1 MIPGTFKSAAAL
13 TAIVFGSV
21 FLFRFAAARG
31 SIAAAPLPAAAV
43 DVRSGAASD
52 TAVFAGGCFWGVQ
65 AVFQHVQGVSSVLS
79 GYAGGMTNAPTYAH
93 VNSGMSGHAESVR
106 IAYDPRTVSYGT
118 LLRVFFSVAH
128 DPTTLNAQGPDHGTQ
143 YRSAIFFTSDDQ
155 RKVAESYVS
164 QLTAS
169 RAFEQPIVTQIT
181 PLPAFYPA
189 EDYHQNYAT
198 AHPYSPYIM
207 INDAP
212 KVEHLKQ
219 RMPELWQESAR

>member
-1 MIPGTFKSAAAL
+1 MLKPFRRHLSGLLLLGLLPMIQASSAAERA
-13 TAIVFGSV
+13 V
-21 FLFRFAAARG
+21 R
-31 SIAAAPLPAAAV
+31 LPAPIADIPAATAL
-43 DVRSGAASD
+43 GPQ
-52 TAVFAGGCFWGVQ
+52 TAVFAGGCFWGIE
-65 AVFQHVQGVSSVLS
+65 AVFRQTHGVTRAVS
-79 GYAGGMTNAPTYAH
+79 GYAGGDAKTANYAM
-93 VNSGMSGHAESVR
+93 VSTGASGHAESVEVT
-106 IAYDPRTVSYGT
+106 YDPARVSYGQ
-118 LLRVFFSVAH
+118 LLSVFFSVAH
-128 DPTTLNAQGPDHGTQ
+128 DPTQLNRQGPDVGLQ
-143 YRSAIFFTSDDQ
+143 YRSAIFFTNDDQ
-155 RKVAESYVS
+155 RKVAESYVA

-169 RAFEQPIVTQIT
+169 HAFEQPIVTQIT

>member
-1 MIPGTFKSAAAL
+1 MIPSTAKSAIAL

-21 FLFRFAAARG
+21 FLFRLAAARNTN
-31 SIAAAPLPAAAV
+31 AAVALPAPAA
-43 DVRSGAASD
+43 DVRSSASAD
-52 TAVFAGGCFWGVQ
+52 TAFFAGGCFWGVQ

-93 VNSGMSGHAESVR
+93 VSSGMSGHAESVR
-106 IAYDPRTVSYGT
+106 IAYDPRKVSYGT

-143 YRSAIFFTSDDQ
+143 YRSAIFFTNDDQ
-155 RKVAESYVS
+155 RKVAESYVA

-169 RAFEQPIVTQIT
+169 HAFEQPIVTQIT
-181 PLPAFYPA
+181 ALPAFYPA
-189 EDYHQNYAT
+189 ENYHQNYAT